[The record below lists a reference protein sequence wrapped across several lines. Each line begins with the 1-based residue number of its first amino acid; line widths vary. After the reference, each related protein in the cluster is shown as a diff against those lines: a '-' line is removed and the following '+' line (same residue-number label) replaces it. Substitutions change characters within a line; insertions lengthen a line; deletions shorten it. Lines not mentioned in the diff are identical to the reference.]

1 MSEFF
6 KLDINSYT
14 KRELEE
20 LLNLKYPYTIQ
31 NVIESHKM
39 LVEKLTGDDTVDN
52 KKKKEIKNF
61 VDKVKFNLMDR
72 VKQIYELKSSS
83 LLEKTRA
90 VIMDQ
95 GAQVTESSRDTNN
108 SINIVPRNEEGII
121 QKQLYT
127 TVVNISS
134 IFRKNFYTTNSNNF
148 TFTLPN
154 KIKNVVKMELT
165 SFELPTC
172 FYQISRHLENNYFW
186 IQKTNT
192 TGPVNNWY
200 FISIP
205 EGNYTRA
212 NIIIAINDA
221 INSALSSTSEL
232 SISINDNNLKT
243 IFKHDTANG
252 AFTAGDIINIYFNR
266 FNEGLVTPQ
275 LTTTEPRL
283 YDGPNK
289 ETFLRSSLGWILGFR
304 FAAYKDSIT
313 YVGEALYNSWNIT
326 HIYLVVDDF
335 NKSIA
340 NHITMNDTNSI
351 GNPNI
356 LSRLATTPI
365 DTDLSIS
372 TLDTYFDEEFSSK
385 KRLYYGPVDID
396 KLQISLIDCYGRL
409 LDLNNMDFTISLSLQ
424 YIYD

>member
-83 LLEKTRA
+83 LLEKDRA

-108 SINIVPRNEEGII
+108 SINIVPRNEEGTI

-165 SFELPTC
+165 SLELPTS

-212 NIIIAINDA
+212 NTISAINNA
-221 INSALSSTSEL
+221 INSALGSTGKL
-232 SISINDNNLKT
+232 SIAINDNNLKT
-243 IFKHDTANG
+243 IFTHNVAST
-252 AFTAGDIINIYFNR
+252 GDVINIYFNR
-266 FNEGLVTPQ
+266 FNEGLVVPKKHTE
-275 LTTTEPRL
+275 EPRL

-289 ETFLRSSLGWILGFR
+289 EKFLRSSLGWILGFR
-304 FAAYKDSIT
+304 FAQYTNSIE
-313 YVGEALYNSWNIT
+313 YVSEGLYNSWNIT

-340 NHITMNDTNSI
+340 NHITMNDSNSI

>member
-83 LLEKTRA
+83 LLEKDRA

-108 SINIVPRNEEGII
+108 SINIVPRNEEGTI

-165 SFELPTC
+165 SLELPTS

-212 NIIIAINDA
+212 NTISAINNA
-221 INSALSSTSEL
+221 INSALGSTGKL
-232 SISINDNNLKT
+232 SIAINDNNLKT
-243 IFKHDTANG
+243 IFTHNVAST
-252 AFTAGDIINIYFNR
+252 GDVINIYFNR
-266 FNEGLVTPQ
+266 FNEGLVVPKKHTE
-275 LTTTEPRL
+275 EPRL

-289 ETFLRSSLGWILGFR
+289 EKFLRSSLGWILGFR
-304 FAAYKDSIT
+304 FAQYTNSIE
-313 YVGEALYNSWNIT
+313 YVSEGLYNSWNIT

-340 NHITMNDTNSI
+340 NHITMNDSNSI

-409 LDLNNMDFTISLSLQ
+409 LNLNNMDFTISLSLQ

>member
-20 LLNLKYPYTIQ
+20 LLSLKYPYTIQ

-39 LVEKLTGDDTVDN
+39 LVEKLTGDETVDD
-52 KKKKEIKNF
+52 KKKKEIRNF

-72 VKQIYELKSSS
+72 VKQIYELKSSN

-108 SINIVPRNEEGII
+108 SINIVPRNEEGTI

-165 SFELPTC
+165 SLELPTS

-186 IQKTNT
+186 INKTNT
-192 TGPVNNWY
+192 GVNEWY
-200 FISIP
+200 FVSVP

-212 NIIIAINDA
+212 NIIVAINDA
-221 INSALSSTSEL
+221 INSALSSTGEL
-232 SISINDNNLKT
+232 SITINDNNLKT
-243 IFKHDTANG
+243 IFTHAPAALNDK
-252 AFTAGDIINIYFNR
+252 INIYFNR

-275 LTTTEPRL
+275 STTTNEPRL

-304 FAAYKDSIT
+304 FAQYTNSTT

-340 NHITMNDTNSI
+340 NHITMNDSNSI

-365 DTDLSIS
+365 DTELSIS